1 MPIYVSLLRGI
12 NVGGNKK
19 IKMADLRA
27 LYREL
32 GFEEVDSLLQS
43 GNVVFKSTLQDIGQ
57 IAKQIEEAIENQYGF
72 HSDLFVLRSD
82 SFVSA
87 HHANPFSNEDKYDT
101 KKVLVAFLSEIPAED
116 NVAMLLGN
124 HKGPETIEF
133 IDDVVYIYFPEGMG
147 RSNLNPTT
155 MFKGISATGRNLNTM
170 NKILVTLEQKQ

>member
-32 GFEEVDSLLQS
+32 GFEDVDSLLQS
-43 GNVVFKSTLQDIGQ
+43 GNVVFKSTLQDIDQ

-72 HSDLFVLRSD
+72 HSDLFVLKSD
-82 SFVSA
+82 SFISA
-87 HHANPFSNEDKYDT
+87 HQANPFSDEDKYDT
-101 KKVLVAFLSEIPAED
+101 KKVLVAFLSKIPSEE
-116 NVAMLLGN
+116 NVAIFVES
-124 HKGPETIEF
+124 HPGPETIEI
-133 IDDVVYIYFPEGMG
+133 IDGVAYIYFPEGMG
-147 RSNLNPTT
+147 RSKLNPTT
-155 MFKGISATGRNLNTM
+155 MFKGVSATGRNLNTM